1 MHIDSFGWSLN
12 IILMICFVI
21 ALLVLMRKPK
31 KTQRRKCEVMYLNT
45 NRCFTL
51 ITI

>member
-1 MHIDSFGWSLN
+1 MQYIDSFGWSLN

-31 KTQRRKCEVMYLNT
+31 ENPKNAKKKM
-45 NRCFTL
+45 
-51 ITI
+51 

>member
-1 MHIDSFGWSLN
+1 MQYIDSFGWSLN

-31 KTQRRKCEVMYLNT
+31 ENRKKRKEENVK
-45 NRCFTL
+45 
-51 ITI
+51 